1 MGINRYDSVK
11 VTYDKEKL
19 AEGDLIISSAN
30 YNLVRVRS
38 VTGSGANFTA
48 EYLFNVKGADGNS
61 FKVVGSVSSVS
72 ELPSADAL
80 LLGTAYYVGA
90 AAPREVY
97 AMVKNGNTVFWQ
109 NQGVLSGPKGDKG
122 LDGTGFYI
130 STQSF
135 TTGVNR
141 YDVSSVAY
149 NKPELASGDLILS
162 SSNGV
167 LVRVRSISADG
178 FVFVGEYVYSFK

>member
-1 MGINRYDSVK
+1 M
-11 VTYDKEKL
+11 
-19 AEGDLIISSAN
+19 
-30 YNLVRVRS
+30 
-38 VTGSGANFTA
+38 
-48 EYLFNVKGADGNS
+48 
-61 FKVVGSVSSVS
+61 
-72 ELPSADAL
+72 
-80 LLGTAYYVGA
+80 
-90 AAPREVY
+90 
-97 AMVKNGNTVFWQ
+97 
-109 NQGVLSGPKGDKG
+109 
-122 LDGTGFYI
+122 DGTGFYI

>member
-1 MGINRYDSVK
+1 M
-11 VTYDKEKL
+11 
-19 AEGDLIISSAN
+19 
-30 YNLVRVRS
+30 
-38 VTGSGANFTA
+38 
-48 EYLFNVKGADGNS
+48 FNVKGADGNS

-72 ELPSADAL
+72 ELPSADAFL
-80 LLGTAYYVGA
+80 RNGVLRRGSGSARSIRYG
-90 AAPREVY
+90 
-97 AMVKNGNTVFWQ
+97 KNGNTVFWQ

-149 NKPELASGDLILS
+149 NKAELASGDLILS